1 MPRITIETINQE
13 LEQYGWKC
21 VSETYKNLET
31 ELEFLCEEEHTVCAP
46 WKKIRTRRDCPRCK
60 ENKLKEQVLKV
71 EPKPKGVRRI
81 LAIDQA
87 THTCGW
93 SIYDGKKLIRYGTFT
108 TNLKDEIARDST
120 IKNWMLSM
128 IENWQPDAI
137 GLEGIQYQDEVS
149 GQKASVTVFQALARL
164 QGILMET
171 CYEHKIE
178 YTVCPTNTWRH
189 HCGVTGKTRV
199 DKKRSMQHK
208 AKEWHDITVSDD
220 EADAIGIGKYV
231 ADLFNIQVT
240 NWE

>member
-1 MPRITIETINQE
+1 
-13 LEQYGWKC
+13 
-21 VSETYKNLET
+21 
-31 ELEFLCEEEHTVCAP
+31 LCEEGHTVCAP
-46 WKKIRTRRDCPRCK
+46 WKKIRTRRECPRCK
-60 ENKLKEQVLKV
+60 KNELKEQVLKV
-71 EPKPKGVRRI
+71 EPKQKGVRRI

-93 SIYDGKKLIRYGTFT
+93 SIYDDKKLIRYGTFT

-171 CYEHKIE
+171 CYERKIE

-199 DKKRSMQHK
+199 DKKRSM
-208 AKEWHDITVSDD
+208 
-220 EADAIGIGKYV
+220 
-231 ADLFNIQVT
+231 
-240 NWE
+240 

>member
-1 MPRITIETINQE
+1 MAKITIESINEE
-13 LEQYGWKC
+13 LEQYGWSC

-31 ELEFLCEEEHTVCAP
+31 ELEFLCEEGHTVCAP
-46 WKKIRTRRDCPRCK
+46 WKKIRTRRECPRCK
-60 ENKLKEQVLKV
+60 KNNLKEKVLKA
-71 EPKPKGVRRI
+71 EPKKKGVKRV

-87 THTCGW
+87 TYTCGW

-149 GQKASVTVFQALARL
+149 GQKASVTVFQTLARL

-171 CYEHKIE
+171 CYEQKIE

-189 HCGVTGKTRV
+189 HCGVTGKTRI

-208 AKEWHDITVSDD
+208 AKEWHDITVTDD

-231 ADLFNIQVT
+231 ADLYNIQVT